1 MQLIPE
7 PAPWSAHL
15 PPIEIRDEGGA
26 DPDLTAATEAVEE
39 LRAAVERDRTATN
52 ERLTTELRAVTERL
66 AGIET
71 RLNRP
76 GAITEPPANET
87 PIEQRAF
94 AAFVR
99 RGREVLSADEIR
111 ALRVSDDTAG
121 GYLAPEQFVAELIR
135 NLVEI
140 SPIRQLA
147 RVMPTSSGAVMMP
160 KRTGTLTASWTGE
173 TEDKPETQPAYGQV
187 EIPVNESSCYV
198 DVSNQLL
205 EDAAIDIAAEL
216 ALDFAEE
223 FGRLEGLAFVSG
235 NGVKKPEGFMV
246 NAGVQSVANGHATEL
261 RADGLIDLMHA
272 LPEFYRSRGSWTMN
286 GSTIGAVRKLKTTD
300 GQYLWRESLA
310 EGNPPT
316 ILGRPVVEANDMPDI
331 GGGTFPI
338 AFGDFM
344 QAYRIVDR
352 ITLAVLRD
360 PYSVATKGLVRFH
373 ARRRVGGQTVK
384 AEAIRKLEMAV

>member
-1 MQLIPE
+1 MKDSIAIE
-7 PAPWSAHL
+7 AAPWSSIL
-15 PPIEIRDEGGA
+15 PPIETRDEGPDA
-26 DPDLTAATEAVEE
+26 DLEAATQAVEE
-39 LRAAVERDRTATN
+39 LRAAVEQSQTATA
-52 ERLTTELRAVTERL
+52 EQLRAVTERL

-76 GAITEPPANET
+76 GTGTERQADET
-87 PIEQRAF
+87 PIEARAF

-99 RGREVLSADEIR
+99 RGREMLAADEIR

-121 GYLAPEQFVAELIR
+121 GFLAPDQFVAELIR
-135 NLVEI
+135 NLVQI
-140 SPIRQLA
+140 SPVRQIA
-147 RVMPTSSGAVMMP
+147 RVMPTAAGAVVMP

-173 TEDKPETQPAYGQV
+173 TEDHPETQPAYGQI
-187 EIPVNESSCYV
+187 EIPVFESSCYV

-223 FGRLEGLAFVSG
+223 FGRLEGLAFISG
-235 NGVKKPEGFMV
+235 NGVKKPEGFMSHP
-246 NAGVQSVANGHATEL
+246 GVLASANGHATL
-261 RADGLIDLMHA
+261 LQADGLIGLMHA
-272 LPEFYRSRGSWTMN
+272 LPEFYRSRGTWTMN
-286 GSTIGAVRKLKTTD
+286 GATIGEVRKLKATS
-300 GQYLWRESLA
+300 GEYLWRDTLA

-316 ILGRPVVEANDMPDI
+316 ILGRPVVESNDMPNV
-331 GGGTFPI
+331 GAGTFPI
-338 AFGDFM
+338 AFGDFS

-384 AEAIRKLEMAV
+384 AEAIRKLVISV